1 MKPWQCVNLTV
12 FISFNGKQAGRH
24 ATPPHPHLPLP
35 PQPHPSHT
43 HPLVPV
49 CTAHFRWPIQVL
61 CGGPDPPAPFPL
73 RPPPFPAAEK
83 QSQLI
88 DFDPVSPTILH
99 TFMSPHVLTEF
110 GGGGYKSSGWDWQS
124 CPRSLGPTRSGCKVA
139 IYAATPGRE
148 GSADLEIMTLPPLLR
163 FALTISAH
171 DLISFVPAG
180 VSESSQPFWH
190 LR

>member
-1 MKPWQCVNLTV
+1 M
-12 FISFNGKQAGRH
+12 S
-24 ATPPHPHLPLP
+24 
-35 PQPHPSHT
+35 
-43 HPLVPV
+43 
-49 CTAHFRWPIQVL
+49 
-61 CGGPDPPAPFPL
+61 
-73 RPPPFPAAEK
+73 PPPNPTPLTPTLSSLSARPTFGGRFRCFAGALTPSPPPSALRRSPVPAAEK

-180 VSESSQPFWH
+180 GSGSSQPFWH
-190 LR
+190 LC